1 MRRLMMEKPQ
11 RRVSKNDSVLVR
23 RLDALL
29 VHDTSRWR
37 GEIPHAALPRAMDVI
52 REREERIARTRYAIE
67 PPRVFRALLG
77 AKRRGY
83 LPLLKQAFPL
93 RLLAALEDLPTDE
106 EVDRVRLFGTL
117 DALLEWHREH
127 ARMVPQPPVVRFG
140 ARESRAVDARLL
152 ARAQSD
158 DRAPIGVRYA
168 VRLGVFQ
175 S

>member
-1 MRRLMMEKPQ
+1 MEKPQ
-11 RRVSKNDSVLVR
+11 RRVSKNDFVLVR

-37 GEIPHAALPRAMDVI
+37 GEIPHAALPRAVDVI
-52 REREERIARTRYAIE
+52 REREERIAGTRHAIE
-67 PPRVFRALLG
+67 PPRVLHALLG

-83 LPLLKQAFPL
+83 LPLLEQALPL

-106 EVDRVRLFGTL
+106 EVDRVGLFGTL
-117 DALLEWHREH
+117 DALLERQREH

-158 DRAPIGVRYA
+158 DRAAIGVRYA
-168 VRLGVFQ
+168 VRLGVLQ
-175 S
+175 G